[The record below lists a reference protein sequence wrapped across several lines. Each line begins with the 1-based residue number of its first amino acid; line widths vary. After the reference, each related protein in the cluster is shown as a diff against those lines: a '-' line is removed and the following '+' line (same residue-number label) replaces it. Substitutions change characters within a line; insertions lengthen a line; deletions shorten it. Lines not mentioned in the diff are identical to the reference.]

1 MEETSAEP
9 KNEEETKSPREAD
22 QVPRTPTQESQEKKE
37 NGSALKSRRKSSVNK
52 HVETNNNQNKQED
65 VAEKLQSSPVKKAE
79 TAQAKET
86 KSKSKSF
93 SQPKEAK
100 T

>member
-1 MEETSAEP
+1 M
-9 KNEEETKSPREAD
+9 
-22 QVPRTPTQESQEKKE
+22 
-37 NGSALKSRRKSSVNK
+37 NK
-52 HVETNNNQNKQED
+52 HVETNNNQSKQED